1 MGLPMKSYILN
12 VLIAIDQLV
21 NSLIGGHCDET
32 LSSAAYRAE
41 KQGRFWGFWRPVIDF
56 IFQPLQSNHCFNA
69 YLAEKFGAAN
79 FKGFDV

>member
-1 MGLPMKSYILN
+1 MSNYILR

-21 NSLIGGHCDET
+21 NTLIGGNPDET

-41 KQGRFWGFWRPVIDF
+41 KEGRFWGFWRPVIDF
-56 IFQPLQSNHCFNA
+56 LFRPFQKNHCFNA
-69 YLAEKFGAAN
+69 YLAEKYSAAA